1 MRHRRPY
8 GFTLIELM
16 VVVTIVA
23 ILAGIAIPSY
33 REHVKR
39 SNRTQAKSA
48 LLENAQFMERNR
60 TSSNKY
66 DFDGAGVGITADN
79 LPVKTVPKEGGGKTL
94 YNIKFVDKSPTE
106 TAFALIAE
114 PVANG
119 PMAGD
124 KCGTLTLNEQG
135 TKGLT
140 GAANGVTT
148 ADCWNR

>member
-1 MRHRRPY
+1 
-8 GFTLIELM
+8 M

-39 SNRTQAKSA
+39 SNRTEAKTA
-48 LLENAQFMERNR
+48 LLENAQFMERTR

-66 DFDGAGVGITADN
+66 DFDAGGTAVSDDS
-79 LPVKTVPKEGGGKTL
+79 LPVKTVPKEGGGKVL
-94 YNIKFVDKSPTE
+94 YNIKFVDDSPTE
-106 TAFALIAE
+106 TTWSLIAE
-114 PVANG
+114 PVADG

-140 GAANGVTT
+140 GAASGVTA

>member
-1 MRHRRPY
+1 MRHRGHS

-39 SNRTQAKSA
+39 SNRTEAKTA
-48 LLENAQFMERNR
+48 LLEAAQFMERNR
-60 TSSNKY
+60 TSSNRY
-66 DFDGAGVGITADN
+66 DFDGGGNGITVDN
-79 LPVKTVPKEGGGKTL
+79 LPTKTVPKEGGARAM
-94 YNIKFVDKSPTE
+94 YNIKFVDKSPTDV
-106 TAFALIAE
+106 AFALLAE

-140 GAANGVTT
+140 GAASGVTA

>member
-1 MRHRRPY
+1 
-8 GFTLIELM
+8 
-16 VVVTIVA
+16 
-23 ILAGIAIPSY
+23 
-33 REHVKR
+33 
-39 SNRTQAKSA
+39 
-48 LLENAQFMERNR
+48 LLENAQFLERNR

-66 DFDGAGVGITADN
+66 DSDGAGNSIGVEN
-79 LPVKTVPKEGGGKTL
+79 LPVKTVPKEGGGKAL
-94 YNIKFVDKSPTE
+94 YNIKFVDKSLTE
-106 TAFALIAE
+106 TAFSLIAE

-140 GAANGVTT
+140 GAASGVTA